1 MTLSHSALA
10 ASGLSVDEGL
20 KAVTVICV
28 QGWDRTIFGW
38 NTWNDLVKRI
48 TGIDGQCYDGPC
60 PFCDPGS
67 CWTPGRQA
75 RDDETRTDHFSTA
88 NS

>member
-48 TGIDGQCYDGPC
+48 TGIDG
-60 PFCDPGS
+60 
-67 CWTPGRQA
+67 
-75 RDDETRTDHFSTA
+75 
-88 NS
+88 